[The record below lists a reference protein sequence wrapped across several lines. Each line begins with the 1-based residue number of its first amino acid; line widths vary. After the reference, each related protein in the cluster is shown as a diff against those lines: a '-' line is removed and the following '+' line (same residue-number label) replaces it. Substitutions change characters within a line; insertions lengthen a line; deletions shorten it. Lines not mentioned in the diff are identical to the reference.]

1 MKKKLS
7 IIITAL
13 ILSILAAGCSVEIHE
28 DSGKQDAKYY
38 LYDISSDETQLQ
50 KESYSPEETTADYML
65 KDMMQRMNSQQ
76 TDSQNRVSLLPEGVQ
91 MNYSVEE
98 DVLVVNFNS
107 QYSSM
112 SRARELLVRAGV
124 VKTFLQVPGISGV
137 KFYVGNTELTDKI
150 NSVLKEMTTEDF
162 DSMMDEAISVQPL
175 SE

>member
-28 DSGKQDAKYY
+28 DSGKQDAKY

-76 TDSQNRVSLLPEGVQ
+76 TDSQNRISLLPEGVQ

-112 SRARELLVRAGV
+112 SRARNYLCG
-124 VKTFLQVPGISGV
+124 QV
-137 KFYVGNTELTDKI
+137 L
-150 NSVLKEMTTEDF
+150 
-162 DSMMDEAISVQPL
+162 
-175 SE
+175 